1 MEDWLRRHLC
11 AYMLDGVEGPLFAE
25 MSRGEMDRL
34 AHESLRECLAE
45 SRGVEPQAQ
54 RIWHLFVAQRLRR
67 ETAMSMAKIGSV
79 VETRLPFMDAEFV
92 NLLLAAP
99 PEWKR
104 GDAIQAHIL
113 RRHRPEFLK
122 VVNANTGAP
131 LGAGPLRQRFSTLR
145 MKVFAKLGVPGYEP
159 YERLGLWLRRELRPL
174 VGELLLS
181 DRCLDRGLFCA
192 DTVREVVR
200 NHFEHRK
207 NHTALVLAM
216 MIFEAGQR
224 EFIDGDG
231 YSPPLDSAG
240 CRVGAG
246 RSGRRAVGQESPPAH
261 AASHD
266 LPTTAQSHGRRGRS
280 LGGRAWRGD

>member
-1 MEDWLRRHLC
+1 
-11 AYMLDGVEGPLFAE
+11 
-25 MSRGEMDRL
+25 
-34 AHESLRECLAE
+34 
-45 SRGVEPQAQ
+45 
-54 RIWHLFVAQRLRR
+54 
-67 ETAMSMAKIGSV
+67 MSMAKIGSV

-122 VVNANTGAP
+122 VINANTGTP
-131 LGAGPLRQRFSTLR
+131 LGAGPLRQRCSTFR

-181 DRCLDRGLFCA
+181 DRCLQHSLFCA

-224 EFIDGDG
+224 SSSTPTVTHRRSICRR
-231 YSPPLDSAG
+231 SIRLAPL
-240 CRVGAG
+240 
-246 RSGRRAVGQESPPAH
+246 
-261 AASHD
+261 
-266 LPTTAQSHGRRGRS
+266 
-280 LGGRAWRGD
+280 